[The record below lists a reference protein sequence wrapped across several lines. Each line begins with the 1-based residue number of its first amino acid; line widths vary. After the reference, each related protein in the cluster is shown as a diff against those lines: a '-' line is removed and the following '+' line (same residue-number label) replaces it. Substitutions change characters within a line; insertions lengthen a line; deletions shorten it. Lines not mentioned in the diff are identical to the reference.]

1 MVSRTCN
8 FFYNIF
14 FSPNRQ
20 YFYCSSWVA
29 VQVVHLPFIMPYT
42 SSSPRLFP
50 CPAAFELSS
59 FPSYHAFEP
68 SKRIMQHN
76 FLVTIV
82 LQLGTVLLRGA
93 EILVK
98 DTSKLLS
105 LSICIV
111 LCSVLGIIPNLNR
124 NKFPRPKLVVEL
136 LNYMQYI
143 FLTFGVEIHIFLEVH
158 SGKQFNDFLCSLSK

>member
-8 FFYNIF
+8 FFHNIF
-14 FSPNRQ
+14 FSLNRQ
-20 YFYCSSWVA
+20 YYYCSSWVA
-29 VQVVHLPFIMPYT
+29 VQVVYLPFIMLYI
-42 SSSPRLFP
+42 SSSPHLFP
-50 CPAAFELSS
+50 CPAAFDLSS
-59 FPSYHAFEP
+59 FPSYHALEP

-82 LQLGTVLLRGA
+82 LLLGTLLLTGA
-93 EILVK
+93 GILVK

-111 LCSVLGIIPNLNR
+111 LCSVLGLKPNLNR
-124 NKFPRPKLVVEL
+124 NKFLRPKLVVEL

-143 FLTFGVEIHIFLEVH
+143 FLTCGVEIHIFLEVH
-158 SGKQFNDFLCSLSK
+158 SGKQFNHFLCNLSK